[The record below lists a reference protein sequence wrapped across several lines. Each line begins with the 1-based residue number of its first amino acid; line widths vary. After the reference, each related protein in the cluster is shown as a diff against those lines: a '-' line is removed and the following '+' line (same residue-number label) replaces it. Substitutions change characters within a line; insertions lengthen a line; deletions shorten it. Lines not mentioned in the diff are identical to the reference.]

1 MEIAAAAAADSSL
14 NSGPVHA
21 GKRTHFLFPEMFQ
34 GDYSHW
40 EFLSLH
46 IEKKRERTSQG
57 ECVTVSKCKKVS
69 INQLFSGNVII
80 NHDEG

>member
-40 EFLSLH
+40 EFLSLL
-46 IEKKRERTSQG
+46 IEKKDRELSK
-57 ECVTVSKCKKVS
+57 VNVSLFQNVKKCPL
-69 INQLFSGNVII
+69 INFFR
-80 NHDEG
+80 EM